1 MKSEFPGD
9 PDFHRHN
16 FWDLP
21 YDYIVTA
28 ARRATKLRQRH
39 LHEYERPI
47 ALLISQ
53 NAEVNRNRKKR
64 KKPYT
69 MDEFFLYKDKEDL
82 NVPGARYG
90 AAAKKLI
97 EMGQFPFWALFI
109 YKDLVSR
116 ADDALPPDD
125 LALIAEDAII
135 LAPTYEDFECHGMLI
150 AMESASDKVRRFSTV
165 HGDFVELRMPKI
177 DAKVS
182 AIEDAVI
189 KLLR

>member
-1 MKSEFPGD
+1 M
-9 PDFHRHN
+9 
-16 FWDLP
+16 P
-21 YDYIVTA
+21 YDYVVIA
-28 ARRATKLRQRH
+28 ARRLTKLRQRE

-47 ALLISQ
+47 SLLVSQ
-53 NAEVNRNRKKR
+53 NAEINRNRKKR

-69 MDEFFLYKDKEDL
+69 MDEFFLYKDKDDL
-82 NVPGARYG
+82 NLPNARYG

-97 EMGQFPFWALFI
+97 ELEQFPAWALFV
-109 YKDLVSR
+109 YKDLVAR
-116 ADDALPPDD
+116 ADGAIPPED

-150 AMESASDKVRRFSTV
+150 AMESASDKVRRFSTI
-165 HGDFVELRMPKI
+165 HGDFVELRMPKLN
-177 DAKVS
+177 AKVS